1 MNAVQEPRHV
11 FISYVREDADRVA
24 ELAQALRRARI
35 RVWLDTDNLS
45 PGQTWFAEMRRAIKN
60 DALVFIACFSDN
72 SRARIS
78 TVQWEELN
86 LAVEQ
91 LRLRP
96 PGVQWLIPVRFDD
109 GPVPD
114 LDIGGGRTLASL
126 QYVDI
131 FGNDATDGM
140 ARLIR
145 TVRRIRRQSSAPP
158 AAKAPP
164 AADRGDQSADPR
176 SRKPAVDAA
185 EEARRAKPGRKA
197 RPHRTTEPTSRMEA
211 IRARKPEEKPATR
224 SAYLQQVRR
233 IAPPELVNRETEL
246 AELVRF
252 CLDAD
257 RGPYAWWQAR
267 AWAGKSALLSTFVL
281 RPEVSERVRIVSF
294 FITARLAAQ
303 DTREAFTQVLLE
315 QLADLTGQDLPAV
328 LPEATQEAYLLDL
341 LAQAAVACQQAG
353 GRLVL
358 VVDGLDEDR
367 SVTTGPHAHSIA
379 GLLPASP
386 PAGMRVIVAGR
397 PNPPIPDDV
406 LDWHPL
412 RAPDIIRPLSGSS
425 YGRDV
430 QRLSRQEL
438 QRLLRGTP
446 VEQDLLG
453 LLTAARGGLS
463 GADLEELTEAPLWD
477 IEEILHTAAGR
488 TFTRRAGRWALG
500 TAPEVYLL
508 GHEELQATAS
518 HYLGDQRL
526 AGYHDRL
533 HRWAGAYRARDWP
546 PSTPEYLLSGYFRL
560 LTTLSG
566 DLSRMV
572 ACAGDRARHNR
583 MLDLTGGDAAALAEI
598 RTALGLIAAEDTPDL
613 VSALRLARDRDQL
626 TDRNTNIPV
635 SLPAVWATLGQTS
648 RAGALAASITDPD
661 RRAEALAQVAGALAR
676 AGQFEQAETLARST
690 ADPHSQALALAR
702 IAGALA
708 GTGQHER
715 AVAVAGQ
722 AEVLA
727 RCVTGAE
734 GQAKVL
740 AEAADV
746 LAAAGQHEQA
756 AAVGQQAATL
766 TASIF
771 NPWPKAEVLAQVA
784 GVVARAGQFEQAETL
799 ARSIRDAYPQ
809 GLALARVAGEL
820 AGAGQD
826 EQALAVAGQAET
838 LAPSITNPSA
848 QAKVL
853 AQVAGVVAR
862 AGQFGQAETL
872 ARSITGPE
880 WQGLA
885 LARVAGELAGAGQD
899 EQAIA
904 VAGQAETLTRSVTST
919 DGQARILAEVA
930 GVLAASGQHQRAAA
944 VAEQAEMLARS
955 ITYSYRQAEALAEV
969 AGALARA
976 GQFGQAETLARSITD
991 PYRQAEALT
1000 EVADVLAR
1008 SGQRERAAAVAGQAE
1023 TAAASTN
1030 DPEKQAEA
1038 LAEVA
1043 GVLAGAGQFGQAE
1056 TLARSIT
1063 DPYRQGLAL
1072 ARVAG
1077 ELAGAGQ
1084 FEQAE
1089 TLARSITDPYRQAGA
1104 LTEVADVLARSGLRE
1119 RAAAVAGQAEML
1131 ARSTNDPEKQVWVLT
1146 EVAGVLARSGQRE
1159 RAAAV
1164 AGQAE
1169 TLALSAAGTLWQAVR
1184 LGQVAGVLAAAGQH
1198 ERAAA
1203 VAGHAETLA
1212 RSANDPP
1219 LLGLVAV
1226 TLARAGQYGQ
1236 AETLGRSITEPISQA
1251 VTLRVVASVLAG
1263 AGMHRQAEAL
1273 ARSITAPDQQAEAL
1287 AQVAEALAG
1296 AGDTRSACRVAA
1308 VTCVVGSWTTAARAV
1323 LVLDPSAFA
1332 KLASALD
1339 DRQTSATI

>member
-1 MNAVQEPRHV
+1 MADPASSLYEALRALEHRAAAARRKADLPSSRRSAAGAARKPPYLVAVDGRRISSWLPEDPAFAQVPRA
-11 FISYVREDADRVA
+11 SDADKVW
-24 ELAQALRRARI
+24 ALV
-35 RVWLDTDNLS
+35 RVW
-45 PGQTWFAEMRRAIKN
+45 
-60 DALVFIACFSDN
+60 SDWAGDGAPQQ
-72 SRARIS
+72 RY
-78 TVQWEELN
+78 WMD
-86 LAVEQ
+86 
-91 LRLRP
+91 
-96 PGVQWLIPVRFDD
+96 LI
-109 GPVPD
+109 
-114 LDIGGGRTLASL
+114 
-126 QYVDI
+126 
-131 FGNDATDGM
+131 
-140 ARLIR
+140 
-145 TVRRIRRQSSAPP
+145 
-158 AAKAPP
+158 
-164 AADRGDQSADPR
+164 
-176 SRKPAVDAA
+176 DAA
-185 EEARRAKPGRKA
+185 QPV
-197 RPHRTTEPTSRMEA
+197 
-211 IRARKPEEKPATR
+211 RARKPEEKPATR

-257 RGPYAWWQAR
+257 RGPYAWWQAG

-328 LPEATQEAYLLDL
+328 LPEATREAYLLDL

-367 SVTTGPHAHSIA
+367 GVTTGPHAHSIA

-412 RAPDIIRPLSGSS
+412 RAPGIIRPLPGSS

-438 QRLLRGTP
+438 QRLLHGTP

-533 HRWAGAYRARDWP
+533 HHWAGAYRARGWP

-566 DLSRMV
+566 DLSRMI

-598 RTALGLIAAEDTPDL
+598 RTALDLIAAEDTPDL

-626 TDRNTNIPV
+626 TDRNTNIPA

-690 ADPHSQALALAR
+690 DDPHSQALALAR

-784 GVVARAGQFEQAETL
+784 GVVARAGQFEPAETL
-799 ARSIRDAYPQ
+799 ARSIRDPYPQ
-809 GLALARVAGEL
+809 GLALARIAGEL

-904 VAGQAETLTRSVTST
+904 VAGQAETLARSVTST

-991 PYRQAEALT
+991 PYRQA
-1000 EVADVLAR
+1000 
-1008 SGQRERAAAVAGQAE
+1008 G
-1023 TAAASTN
+1023 
-1030 DPEKQAEA
+1030 A
-1038 LAEVA
+1038 LAE
-1043 GVLAGAGQFGQAE
+1043 
-1056 TLARSIT
+1056 
-1063 DPYRQGLAL
+1063 
-1072 ARVAG
+1072 VAG

-1084 FEQAE
+1084 DEQAIAVAGQAE

-1104 LTEVADVLARSGLRE
+1104 LTEVAD
-1119 RAAAVAGQAEML
+1119 
-1131 ARSTNDPEKQVWVLT
+1131 
-1146 EVAGVLARSGQRE
+1146 VLARSGQRE

-1203 VAGHAETLA
+1203 VAGQAETLA

-1236 AETLGRSITEPISQA
+1236 AETLGRSITEPVSQA
-1251 VTLRVVASVLAG
+1251 VTLKVVASVLTG

-1332 KLASALD
+1332 KLAPALD